1 LDLSPKIDLRNGAG
15 VLHGG
20 VEPFPRR
27 GTPMFEVTVIYGFV
41 NSIILALMALGF
53 SLTFGISGVSNFA
66 YGAFYVMAGYSV
78 WILTNKFS
86 VPFMPALV
94 LTVIFTSIIGALMY
108 RVVLLRIRG
117 QVISEVIAT
126 FGVGLAILELFRYFG
141 LTGFEYNLPV
151 FTDGSIMIGDTYVD
165 HQRLWIVGVG
175 VVLAGALYVFT
186 HYTRL
191 GLAFRGIAQDEQTA
205 LSLGMNSD
213 RIAGI
218 SVAFGSGLAA
228 VAAVVILPR
237 GTISVNDGY
246 DVLINAMAVCIV
258 GGLGST
264 AGVVVA
270 SFLIG
275 YAQMITDTVSGPHW
289 KMIVSLVAI
298 FLILLFK
305 PSGLFGKQKELEER
319 I

>member
-1 LDLSPKIDLRNGAG
+1 ML
-15 VLHGG
+15 
-20 VEPFPRR
+20 
-27 GTPMFEVTVIYGFV
+27 EVTLIYGFV
-41 NSIILALMALGF
+41 NSTILALTALGF

-66 YGAFYVMAGYSV
+66 YGAFYILAGYSV
-78 WILTNKFS
+78 WIFMHKFS
-86 VPFMPALV
+86 VPFVPAVV
-94 LTVIFTSIIGALMY
+94 LSVFLTSLLGLALY
-108 RVVLLRIRG
+108 RFVLLRVRG

-126 FGVGLAILELFRYFG
+126 FGVGLAILETFRYLG
-141 LTGFEYNLPV
+141 YTGFEYTLPV
-151 FTDGSIMIGDTYVD
+151 FTDGSIMIGDTYLD

-175 VVLAGALYVFT
+175 IVLAAGLYVFT
-186 HYTRL
+186 HHTRL
-191 GLAFRGIAQDEQTA
+191 GLAFRGIAQDERTA
-205 LSLGMNSD
+205 LALGINSD

-237 GTISVNDGY
+237 GNISVNDGY
-246 DVLINAMAVCIV
+246 DVLVNAMAVCIV

-298 FLILLFK
+298 LVILVFK